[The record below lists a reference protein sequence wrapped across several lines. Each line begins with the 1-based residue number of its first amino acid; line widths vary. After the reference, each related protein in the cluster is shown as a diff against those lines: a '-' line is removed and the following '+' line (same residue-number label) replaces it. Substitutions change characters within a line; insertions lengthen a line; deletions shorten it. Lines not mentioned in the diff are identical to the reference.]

1 LDHIPFEEIGMG
13 SRGASPIFRPL
24 NRRERWGLILLAA
37 LFVLFSL
44 VVGHRSLLLS
54 RHMTDLNAFLR
65 GAWAVRTGENLYEV
79 ADENGFHYI
88 YPPLLA
94 ILLTPFANP
103 PAGVHAAWTVPFAVS
118 VFLMYAFSI
127 ACAFWASHWLA
138 SALEQRS
145 PDPQVRSQPA
155 GCWRWWALRILPL
168 LLVLPEILG
177 TLGRGQV
184 NLLLL
189 ALLCGTI
196 GAILRKRSW
205 LAGAFL
211 SGAICLKVLPAF
223 LLLYPLWRRDAR
235 CLVSCALGLIVGLA
249 VIPALRGPEWAI
261 TQYQAMAGKVLFPG
275 LGAGE
280 DHTLA
285 TTLTNVTGTDSES
298 LLSTLHN
305 TLHLNRET
313 RPNEASVTTRAIA
326 LLAGGL
332 LTALTLWAA
341 GWRRQRSTWVEML
354 FFGQLMLLM
363 VLISPVCHLAYFVLE
378 MPLIMAVI
386 DTAWIPASPGKAR
399 LLAALFV
406 GVFVAHILPHIPG
419 LEVLRDLGFGMY
431 AALLWWAVA
440 WLMVSK
446 DKRDMATGEWGRE
459 ELRSAA

>member
-1 LDHIPFEEIGMG
+1 MPNRADAP
-13 SRGASPIFRPL
+13 SIFRPL
-24 NRRERWGLILLAA
+24 NRWERRGLILLLA
-37 LFVLFSL
+37 LFVLHSL
-44 VVGHRSLLLS
+44 VVGYRSTLLT
-54 RHMTDLNAFLR
+54 RRMTDLDAFLR
-65 GAWAVRTGENLYEV
+65 GAWAVRTGGNLYEI
-79 ADENGFHYI
+79 ADGNGFHYI

-94 ILLTPFANP
+94 ILLTPFADP
-103 PAGVHAAWTVPFAVS
+103 PAGADAAWRVPFALS
-118 VFLMYAFSI
+118 VFLMYAFSLI
-127 ACAFWASHWLA
+127 CAFWASHWLA

-145 PDPQVRSQPA
+145 LDPEVRSQPP

-223 LLLYPLWRRDAR
+223 LLLYPLWRRDTR
-235 CLVSCALGLIVGLA
+235 CLASCALGLIVGLA
-249 VIPALRGPEWAI
+249 VIPALRGPQWAI
-261 TQYQAMAGKVLFPG
+261 TQYQAMADKVLFPG

-305 TLHLNRET
+305 TIYLNRDT
-313 RPNEASVTTRAIA
+313 RPNEASGATRGIA
-326 LLAGGL
+326 LLVGGL

-341 GWRRQRSTWVEML
+341 GWRRQRSAGVEVL

-378 MPLIMAVI
+378 MPLIMAVV
-386 DTAWIPASPGKAR
+386 DTAWIPASRGKAR
-399 LLAALFV
+399 LLTALFV
-406 GVFVAHILPHIPG
+406 GVFVAHTLPHIPG
-419 LEVLRDLGFGMY
+419 LEILRDLGLAMY

-440 WLMVSK
+440 WFMVSR
-446 DKRDMATGEWGRE
+446 DKCGLRHTECGVETM
-459 ELRSAA
+459 RSAA

>member
-1 LDHIPFEEIGMG
+1 MSDYHSKPSL
-13 SRGASPIFRPL
+13 FRPL
-24 NRRERWGLILLAA
+24 NRWERCGLILLLA
-37 LFVLFSL
+37 LFVLHSL
-44 VVGHRSLLLS
+44 STGYRSILLT
-54 RHMTDLNAFLR
+54 RHMTDLGAFLR
-65 GAWAVRTGENLYEV
+65 GAWAVRTGGNLYEI

-94 ILLTPFANP
+94 ILLTPFADP
-103 PAGVHAAWTVPFAVS
+103 PAGADAAWRVPFAVS
-118 VFLMYAFSI
+118 VFLMYAFSVL
-127 ACAFWASHWLA
+127 CAFWASHWLA

-145 PDPQVRSQPA
+145 LDPEVRSQPL
-155 GCWRWWALRILPL
+155 GCLRWWALRVLPM

-189 ALLCGTI
+189 ALLCGAI
-196 GAILRKRSW
+196 GAVLRKRSW

-223 LLLYPLWRRDAR
+223 LLLYPLWRRDTR
-235 CLVSCALGLIVGLA
+235 CLAGCALGLILGLA

-261 TQYQAMAGKVLFPG
+261 TQYRAMAGKVLFPG
-275 LGAGE
+275 LGAGA

-305 TLHLNRET
+305 TLHLNRAT
-313 RPNEASVTTRAIA
+313 RPNEASAVTRAIA

-332 LTALTLWAA
+332 LTALTLGAA
-341 GWRRQRSTWVEML
+341 GWRRQRAAWVEVL

-378 MPLIMAVI
+378 MPLIMAVV
-386 DTAWIPASPGKAR
+386 DKSWIPASRGKAR
-399 LLAALFV
+399 LLMALFV
-406 GVFVAHILPHIPG
+406 GVFIAHTLPHIPG
-419 LEVLRDLGFGMY
+419 LEVLRDLGLGMY
-431 AALLWWAVA
+431 AALLWWTVA
-440 WLMVSK
+440 WFMVYK
-446 DKRDMATGEWGRE
+446 DKCGMRNE
-459 ELRSAA
+459 ECAMEKMCFAA